1 MTGRIVREDLEPGIV
16 CVIIDNPNKRNAIS
30 VAMWQQLA
38 DLFCALDTDESLR
51 CVIIRGAG
59 EEAFGA
65 GADISEFE
73 QTRANAVQARRY
85 AEGVQ
90 QALGAIRHCRHP
102 VIAAING
109 LCVGG
114 GLELAVCTDLR
125 IATASARFGI
135 PVKRLGL
142 TVAYDE
148 LRPLVELVGRG
159 GALRILLEGD
169 LFDAEEALRM
179 GLITRVVPDHGFD
192 NAVRA
197 SARKIAEGAPLVAR
211 WHKKF
216 VNRLMDPTPL
226 SDAERAE
233 SYACFDTEDFRIG
246 SRAFLTKSQPQ
257 FLGR

>member
-1 MTGRIVREDLEPGIV
+1 MTGRIVQEELAPGIV
-16 CVIIDNPNKRNAIS
+16 GVLIDNRAKRNAIS
-30 VAMWQQLA
+30 VAMWRQLA
-38 DLFCALDTDESLR
+38 EIFRALDADQSLR
-51 CVIIRGAG
+51 CVIVRGAG
-59 EEAFGA
+59 DEAFGA

-73 QTRANAVQARRY
+73 QTRASAAQARQY
-85 AEGVQ
+85 AGLVQ
-90 QALGAIRHCRHP
+90 EALGAVRHCRHP
-102 VIAAING
+102 VIAAIRG

-114 GLELAVCTDLR
+114 GLELATCADLR
-125 IATASARFGI
+125 IASAGSRFGI

-169 LFDAEEALRM
+169 LFDADEALRL
-179 GLITRVVPDHGFD
+179 GLVTRVVPDDGLD
-192 NAVRA
+192 EAALA

-226 SDAERAE
+226 SEAERAE

-246 SRAFLTKSQPQ
+246 SRAFLAKEQPR
-257 FLGR
+257 FVGR